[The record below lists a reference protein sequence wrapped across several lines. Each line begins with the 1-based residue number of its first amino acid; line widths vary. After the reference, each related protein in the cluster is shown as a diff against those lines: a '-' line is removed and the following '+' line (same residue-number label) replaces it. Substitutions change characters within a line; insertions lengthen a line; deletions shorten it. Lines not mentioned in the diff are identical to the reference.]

1 MIQYFADWL
10 VYEVFGLRA
19 GTTWGTALNF
29 FFYDTIKIL
38 ILLFCIS
45 VLMGIV
51 NSCFPIERLRNY
63 LLTHRMYGLQYLLA
77 SLSLAPS
84 HRFAPARPYP
94 CSLALSR
101 EAFLWRLRFR
111 FSSPLLWSTR

>member
-38 ILLFCIS
+38 ILLFLHQRAHGYCQF
-45 VLMGIV
+45 L
-51 NSCFPIERLRNY
+51 FP
-63 LLTHRMYGLQYLLA
+63 H
-77 SLSLAPS
+77 
-84 HRFAPARPYP
+84 
-94 CSLALSR
+94 
-101 EAFLWRLRFR
+101 
-111 FSSPLLWSTR
+111 